1 MKKPVDVQDLTTSL
15 TAAAATPL
23 VQIPPEHP
31 QRQKKASVSVFLR
44 MPADLH
50 ARYEAEA
57 VARTKASGKGVTVQQ
72 VMIEKLD
79 GAL

>member
-1 MKKPVDVQDLTTSL
+1 MKKPANVDDLTASL
-15 TAAAATPL
+15 TAAAAAPL
-23 VQIPPEHP
+23 VRVAQDPP

-57 VARTKASGKGVTVQQ
+57 VSRTKATGKGVTVQQ

-79 GAL
+79 SAL